1 MKKNY
6 LILTG
11 LFASALAWSSG
22 ELCAQN
28 KQLKGRIIDRETGEV
43 LPGATVR
50 TNRGRHTLSDTQ
62 GRYSLEADKADTL
75 FVSYVGCSSGYPSSS
90 PTSTGRH
97 TPHPGS

>member
-28 KQLKGRIIDRETGEV
+28 KQLKGRIIGRETGEV
-43 LPGATVR
+43 LSGATVR

-62 GRYSLEADKADTL
+62 GRYSLEADRADTL
-75 FVSYVGCSSGYPSSS
+75 LEGATAKTNFATAPCQYKSHAV
-90 PTSTGRH
+90 TDTR
-97 TPHPGS
+97 T

>member
-11 LFASALAWSSG
+11 LFTSALAWSSG

-43 LPGATVR
+43 LSGATVR
-50 TNRGRHTLSDTQ
+50 TNRGRHTLSDTH
-62 GRYSLEADKADTL
+62 GRYSLETDRVDTL
-75 FVSYVGCSSGYPSSS
+75 LEGATAKTNFATAPSVQEPCSNRYKNLG
-90 PTSTGRH
+90 
-97 TPHPGS
+97 